1 MGPINVLLVDD
12 SKSARYALRLHLQQ
26 HGIQVETADSAE
38 AALERIAAARPDA
51 VLMDHTMPGMNGFE
65 ALDILKADRNTA
77 RIPVVMCTSHDDPAY
92 AAQAIQRGAL
102 SVLSKADA
110 ADKLPQVLDQI
121 RTALAARAELPEVAT
136 APVPEA
142 AQAPVPPS
150 APTPTREEIETWIE
164 AHLSRRFAEA
174 MEPQLTRLTAHLR
187 EVIVEQVEMA
197 VDAIPPPAPPAAPP
211 PPPQVIEPAP
221 MPVAQVPPIDLDE
234 LREEVIPAAVSR
246 HFDAESDRFLQLV
259 QQCIHEAHAQ
269 LDQDPDALRKIQ
281 ETVNAALSSQGPQI
295 ARQEAEAVVQASLA
309 RDRET
314 LGALAR
320 SVRTSLTLA
329 AVALVLGIGAAAAA
343 FFL

>member
-164 AHLSRRFAEA
+164 AHLSRRLAEA

-187 EVIVEQVEMA
+187 QVIVEQVEMA
-197 VDAIPPPAPPAAPP
+197 VDALPSPAPPAAPP

-281 ETVNAALSSQGPQI
+281 ETVNTALSSQGPQI

-320 SVRTSLTLA
+320 TVRTSLTLA